1 MPILKYFFRG
11 RFFTVLVLIVCF
23 LLGFML
29 SVAVN
34 GHTMPHEELV
44 GILVSPVRTGF
55 TWCKTQVTD
64 LFSSIA
70 QYDELKEEN
79 SALREQI
86 NDLQQQ
92 VNDLHYHK
100 VQNDRYKEMLS
111 ITDPSYSFEYVSA
124 DVVTVSSDGWSGSF
138 GINAGTG
145 TGIEQGDIVV
155 CEGGLVGKVTE
166 VGLNWSTVS
175 TFIDPQISVGAMIL
189 STGDV
194 GVTEG
199 RLELKAKGKCLVR
212 YLNKDSAVNRGD
224 QIYTSGLG
232 GVYPKGLLL
241 GTVSELQYEDNGL
254 SLNAV
259 LTPAVSF
266 ESLKEVL
273 VITNFSEDAQ

>member
-1 MPILKYFFRG
+1 MKYFFRG
-11 RFFTVLVLIVCF
+11 RFFVVLVLIVCF

-34 GHTMPHEELV
+34 GHTVPHEQLI
-44 GILVSPVRTGF
+44 GIIVSPVRTGF
-55 TWCKTQVTD
+55 TWCKNQITD
-64 LFSSIA
+64 LFSSIV
-70 QYDELKEEN
+70 QYDDLKEEN
-79 SALREQI
+79 AALREQV
-86 NDLQQQ
+86 NNLQKEIY
-92 VNDLHYHK
+92 DLHYHK

-111 ITDPSYSFEYVSA
+111 ITDPAYSFEYVSA
-124 DVVTVSSDGWSGSF
+124 DVVTVSSDGWNGSV

-145 TGIEQGDIVV
+145 AGIEKGDIVV
-155 CEGGLVGKVTE
+155 CEGGLVGKVTQ
-166 VGLNWSTVS
+166 VGLNWATVS
-175 TFIDPQISVGAMIL
+175 TFIDPQISVGAMLL

-199 RLELKAKGKCLVR
+199 TLELKSKGQCLVR

-241 GTVSELQYEDNGL
+241 GTVSELYYEDNGL

-266 ESLKEVL
+266 EKLKEVL
-273 VITNFSEDAQ
+273 VITNFSEDTQ

>member
-1 MPILKYFFRG
+1 MKYFFRG
-11 RFFTVLVLIVCF
+11 RFFVVLVLIVCF

-34 GHTMPHEELV
+34 GHTVPHEQLI
-44 GILVSPVRTGF
+44 GIIVSPVRTGF
-55 TWCKTQVTD
+55 TWCKNQITD
-64 LFSSIA
+64 LFSSIV
-70 QYDELKEEN
+70 QYDDLKEEN
-79 SALREQI
+79 AALREQV
-86 NDLQQQ
+86 NNLQKEIY
-92 VNDLHYHK
+92 DLHYHK
-100 VQNDRYKEMLS
+100 VQNDRYKDMLS
-111 ITDPSYSFEYVSA
+111 ITDPAYSFEYVSA
-124 DVVTVSSDGWSGSF
+124 DVVTVSSDGWNGSV

-145 TGIEQGDIVV
+145 AGIEKGDIVV
-155 CEGGLVGKVTE
+155 CEGGLVGKVTQ
-166 VGLNWSTVS
+166 VGLNWATVS
-175 TFIDPQISVGAMIL
+175 TFIDPQISVGAMLL

-199 RLELKAKGKCLVR
+199 TLELKAKGQCLVR

-241 GTVSELQYEDNGL
+241 GTVSELYYEDNGL

-266 ESLKEVL
+266 EKLKEVL
-273 VITNFSEDAQ
+273 VITNFSEDTQ

>member
-1 MPILKYFFRG
+1 MKYFFRG
-11 RFFTVLVLIVCF
+11 RFFVVLVLIICF

-34 GHTMPHEELV
+34 GHTMPHEQLI
-44 GILVSPVRTGF
+44 GIIVSPVRTGF
-55 TWCKTQVTD
+55 TWCKNQVTD

-70 QYDELKEEN
+70 QYDDLKEEN
-79 SALREQI
+79 AALREQI
-86 NDLQQQ
+86 NDLQKEI
-92 VNDLHYHK
+92 NDLHYHK
-100 VQNDRYKEMLS
+100 VQNDRYKDMLS
-111 ITDPSYSFEYVSA
+111 ITDPAYSFEYVSA
-124 DVVTVSSDGWSGSF
+124 DVVTVSSEGWNGSF

-145 TGIEQGDIVV
+145 TGIEKGDIVV

-166 VGLNWSTVS
+166 VGLNWATVS
-175 TFIDPQISVGAMIL
+175 TFIDPQVSVGAMIL

-199 RLELKAKGKCLVR
+199 TLELKAKGQCFVR
-212 YLNKDSAVNRGD
+212 YLGKDSAVNRGD

-266 ESLKEVL
+266 EKLKEVL
-273 VITNFSEDAQ
+273 VITNFFEDTQ